1 MMMRVLNFGSLN
13 IDYVY
18 KVDNFIKPGET
29 KAARSLEIF
38 AGGKG
43 LNQSLAL
50 ARAGANVAH
59 AGKIGAEGRFLAEKL
74 QAAGADASRVEVSAS
89 ANGHAIIQVDDS
101 GRNCI
106 LLFGGANRDIDEA
119 FIERSLEGFGSG
131 DILLLQNE
139 IASIPAIMAKAKA
152 RGMTIVMNPAPFD
165 AGIASYP
172 LELIDIFILNEIEA
186 ADLAGVEDPEA
197 AAAALGA
204 RFPAAKIV
212 VTLGSE
218 GSLCVEGGRTIR
230 QKAYKVKAVDTTAAG
245 DTFSGYF
252 LAGLLEGMDTAAALD
267 LGARAASICVTRK
280 GASDSVPLRS
290 ELGR

>member
-1 MMMRVLNFGSLN
+1 MRVLNFGSLN

-29 KAARSLEIF
+29 KAARSLEVF

-50 ARAGANVAH
+50 ARAGAQVAH
-59 AGKIGAEGRFLAEKL
+59 AGRIGAEGRFLAEKL
-74 QAAGADASRVEVSAS
+74 QAAGVDASRVEVSSS
-89 ANGHAIIQVDDS
+89 ANGHAIIQVDDA

-106 LLFGGANRDIDEA
+106 LLFGGANRDIDDA
-119 FIERSLEGFGSG
+119 FIGRALEGFGPG

-165 AGIASYP
+165 AGIAAYP
-172 LELIDIFILNEIEA
+172 LELIDVFILNEIEA
-186 ADLAGVEDPEA
+186 ADLAGVENPEA
-197 AAAALGA
+197 AALALGA
-204 RFPAAKIV
+204 RYPAAKIV

-218 GSLCVEGGRTIR
+218 GSLCTEGGRTIR

-252 LAGLLEGMDTAAALD
+252 LAGLLEGLDTAAALD

-280 GASDSVPLRS
+280 GASDSVPMRA